1 MYFLPLAKQNEAEV
15 WPRFQSLLKLLL
27 LSKGVE
33 WVNLLNASIVP
44 LAMFEII
51 LCPQSSCTLWSHTKR
66 FHTHT
71 GHPPRQRLSLPSRE
85 LPGSS
90 APLVQ
95 HLMVQRPITLLNAG
109 NNTTC
114 TLPLLPVPRLALTP
128 VPLMRLPQQLRWS
141 NNLWYR
147 KAHICCFGAT
157 INSKRMR
164 RY

>member
-1 MYFLPLAKQNEAEV
+1 
-15 WPRFQSLLKLLL
+15 
-27 LSKGVE
+27 
-33 WVNLLNASIVP
+33 
-44 LAMFEII
+44 MFEII
-51 LCPQSSCTLWSHTKR
+51 LCFCTPWSHTKR

-71 GHPPRQRLSLPSRE
+71 GHPPRERLSLPPPE

-95 HLMVQRPITLLNAG
+95 HLMVQRPITLLNTG
-109 NNTTC
+109 NDTNC
-114 TLPLLPVPRLALTP
+114 TGPLLPVPRLALTP

-141 NNLWYR
+141 NNLWYM

-164 RY
+164 RYYAICLLLNNGNTVVLRCCQETKHRGRENELKNHHFSCVIWRAR